1 MTYQKTSCHHV
12 SPVFPHFLILVLK
25 KTMER
30 WMKERAAKSFGG
42 PCMSRFVEE
51 SERKRIQRLHSI
63 KSSIPGVIGK
73 PRKIQKKNDCRS
85 STSFARKRNNERID
99 FQLRNLSGKS
109 ERTRSGLKVSV
120 DTCDDDQEA
129 KIQEYESRKLNA
141 KEANKYIRMNTKKR
155 SGKENCSPSSY
166 KNKSNA
172 TKVKKSARLGK
183 EKEEQEQVGKYSYK
197 KCSYQNSKQTGGC
210 RTKVLSMS
218 AKTKSKQNRNR
229 HSTRAVTIDSLEK
242 EKLQAER
249 FLKELDEKNLIAR
262 MQGLQMSMDFAN
274 TQRHNSTYEQAAIDV
289 FSTISDFESD
299 SDCED
304 SISRHEGYD
313 DDYND
318 DGKGSFVDTT
328 TISSKDI
335 SISDHDSNI
344 ESYNSESY
352 SSNGEYQESWDASHC
367 GSSFTSSYSED
378 SYECHEEDYS
388 FQGN

>member
-1 MTYQKTSCHHV
+1 
-12 SPVFPHFLILVLK
+12 
-25 KTMER
+25 MER

-73 PRKIQKKNDCRS
+73 PRKIRKKNECRPS
-85 STSFARKRNNERID
+85 NSFARKRNNEQID

-129 KIQEYESRKLNA
+129 KMQEYESRKLNA
-141 KEANKYIRMNTKKR
+141 KEANKYIRMNTKKS

-166 KNKSNA
+166 KKKSNV
-172 TKVKKSARLGK
+172 TKIKKTARLEK
-183 EKEEQEQVGKYSYK
+183 ELEEQEKEGKYGYK
-197 KCSYQNSKQTGGC
+197 KCSYHNSKQTGGC

-218 AKTKSKQNRNR
+218 TKAKSKQNRNR

-274 TQRHNSTYEQAAIDV
+274 TQRHKSTYEQTALDV
-289 FSTISDFESD
+289 FSTTSDFESD
-299 SDCED
+299 SDCEKCV
-304 SISRHEGYD
+304 SRYEGYDYD

-335 SISDHDSNI
+335 SISDHDSDS

-378 SYECHEEDYS
+378 SYDCHEEDYS
-388 FQGN
+388 FQGH